1 MTLTV
6 IILIAV
12 IILLLLGFGG
22 SLLPGLPGPPIS
34 YSSVFLLFL
43 HPEAKHNINSN
54 WIISLGVIMLIITVL
69 DFFLPVITTN
79 FFGGTKAGAR
89 GSNIGLVV
97 GFILSFFT
105 FAFSILIGPLIGA
118 YVGEVMAG
126 NNQEIAFKSALGS
139 FLGFIGGTFVKIVY
153 TVIVAVYIFRVLF

>member
-1 MTLTV
+1 MAITV

-12 IILLLLGFGG
+12 ITVLLIGFAG

-34 YSSVFLLFL
+34 YGAIFLLYL
-43 HPEAKHNINSN
+43 HPQAKLELSVS
-54 WIISLGVIMLIITVL
+54 WIISLGIIMLVITIL
-69 DFFLPVITTN
+69 DFFLPVITTK

-89 GSNIGLVV
+89 GSNIGLLI

-118 YVGEVMAG
+118 YVGEVLAG
-126 NNQEIAFKSALGS
+126 NKQEIAFKSAWGS
-139 FLGFIGGTFVKIVY
+139 FLGFIGGTFIKIVY
-153 TVIVAVYIFRVLF
+153 TIVVAVYILRILF